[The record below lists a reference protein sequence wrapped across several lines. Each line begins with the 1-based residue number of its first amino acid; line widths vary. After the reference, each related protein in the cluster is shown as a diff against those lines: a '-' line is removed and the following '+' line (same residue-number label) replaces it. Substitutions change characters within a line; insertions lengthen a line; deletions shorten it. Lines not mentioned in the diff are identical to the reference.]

1 MHKCKCKVYQIKN
14 SVDFIP
20 TNENIFIVSDFVSY
34 NNPDTYLQCT
44 DGGALETQISFEV
57 LGNLS
62 NQTLEWQL
70 ADQQLSGLLIPTN
83 LTQSH
88 STGPA
93 DKKDA

>member
-1 MHKCKCKVYQIKN
+1 MQDQVTGYTH
-14 SVDFIP
+14 
-20 TNENIFIVSDFVSY
+20 
-34 NNPDTYLQCT
+34 LQCT
-44 DGGALETQISFEV
+44 NGGALETQVGFEV

-70 ADQQLSGLLIPTN
+70 TDQQLSGLLIPTN

-93 DKKDA
+93 DRKDA